1 MYLLKLRQSLYGLQI
16 FQLSIFYAEDKI
28 NKILLFQGD
37 FDSGRRDQK
46 GEHGPRGPPGPVG
59 PKGN

>member
-1 MYLLKLRQSLYGLQI
+1 MI
-16 FQLSIFYAEDKI
+16 LSIFSAEDKVNI
-28 NKILLFQGD
+28 VLLFQGD
-37 FDSGRRDQK
+37 FDSGRREQK